1 MSYVKG
7 STLRFVGILT
17 RLVIV
22 CLIAEVVDSQLVFCI
37 LSTSIQHAY
46 RHAYIDR
53 TFLGLLH
60 K

>member
-17 RLVIV
+17 WLVIV
-22 CLIAEVVDSQLVFCI
+22 CLIAEVVDGQLVFSI
-37 LSTSIQHAY
+37 LAGSIQHAY
-46 RHAYIDR
+46 RHACIDR